1 VAAPQ
6 RFLVLIAIAGCTPE
20 PASTQEILQTVQ
32 ELVDQGRAMAI
43 ENEVVALAADVDPE
57 RDAGKLRDAVA
68 AALAEE
74 LTCAVVTP
82 GNASDLKVAF
92 GDGCEVRG
100 RSFTGSFTASYTRP
114 NRELLVTVNMQELA
128 SEGTTLSGATRVM
141 WGVDSTLRLVGELR
155 LDVAGP
161 DTQAPG
167 RQIEIQSDRIQ
178 RVHQGVRQVDGWQ
191 RWQTLMG
198 KWQAELGGWEQ
209 VPSALLPA
217 RGLTLVDTPFEHD
230 VVVDHREVGDGSI
243 EVRVN
248 GGRADRVFMVA
259 ADGTITD
266 LGED

>member
-1 VAAPQ
+1 M
-6 RFLVLIAIAGCTPE
+6 AIAGCTPE
-20 PASTQEILQTVQ
+20 PASTQELLQTVQ
-32 ELVDQGRAMAI
+32 ELVDQGRAIEI

-57 RDAGKLRDAVA
+57 REVTKLRDTVA
-68 AALAEE
+68 AALARE

-82 GNASDLKVAF
+82 SEAPDELKVAF

-100 RSFTGSFTASYTRP
+100 RSYTGSFTASYTRP
-114 NRELLVTVNMQELA
+114 RRELLVTLTMQELA
-128 SEGTTLSGATRVM
+128 SEGTTLSGATRVT
-141 WGVDSTLRLVGELR
+141 WGVDGTQRLIGELR
-155 LDVAGP
+155 LDAAGP
-161 DTQAPG
+161 DAQAPG

-209 VPSALLPA
+209 VPSALLPIQ
-217 RGLTLVDTPFEHD
+217 GLTLVDTPFEHD
-230 VVVDHREVGDGSI
+230 VVVDHREVGVGSI
-243 EVRVN
+243 EVRAN

>member
-1 VAAPQ
+1 VTRAEPAAPSTK
-6 RFLVLIAIAGCTPE
+6 RSPSSTPKSAPSRSPGEPPIFAGQLEGRPDVHADPSV
-20 PASTQEILQTVQ
+20 PASTACCP
-32 ELVDQGRAMAI
+32 R
-43 ENEVVALAADVDPE
+43 P
-57 RDAGKLRDAVA
+57 RPRVA
-68 AALAEE
+68 A
-74 LTCAVVTP
+74 V
-82 GNASDLKVAF
+82 KVAF